1 MRVECWM
8 NPIYILPHLRST
20 KCKPFNVNSTKT
32 DHKMGYESSSS
43 SRERDCK
50 CVQTTHNMYLS
61 VNVELTVTAQNDNIP
76 SSKHTESYEI
86 YFHFPP
92 IKSMIYSKHRCCG
105 IGGSKEYHQNP
116 SKQYER
122 ERKRDTFSCVQ
133 EKYPNHIRISYRQY
147 SPFLLPPTVW
157 GQSSIFP
164 HAVCYITFHIL
175 YLVFL
180 CCCSKQTLL
189 DRQPHRTMP
198 VPTPSFAN
206 RPLTT
211 AKKVTLSLNSSRSSN
226 NHKSSRNKN
235 MLFQSILL

>member
-1 MRVECWM
+1 MLNWLWLHKTIISHHRNIQNLMKYIFISHPSNQWFILNIEAVASVE
-8 NPIYILPHLRST
+8 PKST
-20 KCKPFNVNSTKT
+20 IRIHRNSK
-32 DHKMGYESSSS
+32 
-43 SRERDCK
+43 RERDR
-50 CVQTTHNMYLS
+50 
-61 VNVELTVTAQNDNIP
+61 E
-76 SSKHTESYEI
+76 SKS
-86 YFHFPP
+86 
-92 IKSMIYSKHRCCG
+92 
-105 IGGSKEYHQNP
+105 
-116 SKQYER
+116 
-122 ERKRDTFSCVQ
+122 DTFSCVQ

>member
-1 MRVECWM
+1 MLDES
-8 NPIYILPHLRST
+8 HLHFTSS
-20 KCKPFNVNSTKT
+20 PFDRMQTIQCQLDEDRPQN
-32 DHKMGYESSSS
+32 GIREQQQQQ
-43 SRERDCK
+43 RERDCK

-105 IGGSKEYHQNP
+105 IGRSKEYHQNP

>member
-1 MRVECWM
+1 MLDES
-8 NPIYILPHLRST
+8 HLHFTSS
-20 KCKPFNVNSTKT
+20 PFDRMQTIQCQLDEDRPQN
-32 DHKMGYESSSS
+32 GIREQQQQQ
-43 SRERDCK
+43 RERDCK

-133 EKYPNHIRISYRQY
+133 EKYPNHIRIDDI
-147 SPFLLPPTVW
+147 PLFCFLR
-157 GQSSIFP
+157 
-164 HAVCYITFHIL
+164 
-175 YLVFL
+175 L
-180 CCCSKQTLL
+180 CG
-189 DRQPHRTMP
+189 
-198 VPTPSFAN
+198 VN
-206 RPLTT
+206 RPFFRTRFAT
-211 AKKVTLSLNSSRSSN
+211 SLFTYYIWFFSVVAPSR
-226 NHKSSRNKN
+226 RC
-235 MLFQSILL
+235 